1 MKLSLSGRIA
11 EAEDVKDHA
20 SLDFS
25 GLAQLAARVGF
36 QAVCVRP
43 THLSSA
49 TPLERVHEMRAILDR
64 HGLTASM
71 VTADSRVPREG
82 SVLDAG
88 AFLRNLGPILE
99 RASALGADLIRVGVK
114 TEANIEEAQQA
125 ADEAREYGIR
135 LAQQTHTRTPFETAA
150 GCREMIDRIDRPNF
164 GLIVEPA
171 NFALCGEDYGPAA
184 LAALGPSVFNVYVQN
199 LRVTETGD
207 SSVATNHGTIH
218 YERLVI
224 GDPAGIDMPR
234 FFAGLSAIDYQ
245 GFVTS
250 HQPAIAGMS
259 EHALCAQVHTE
270 LARFI
275 RSS

>member
-43 THLSSA
+43 THLAST
-49 TPLERVHEMRAILDR
+49 TPLERVHEMRAILDG
-64 HGLTASM
+64 HGLAASM
-71 VTADSRVPREG
+71 VTADARVPREG

-88 AFLRNLGPILE
+88 ALLRSLGPILE
-99 RASALGADLIRVGVK
+99 RAHVLGADLIRVGVK
-114 TEANIEEAQQA
+114 TEADIAGAQRA

-150 GCREMIDRIDRPNF
+150 GCREMIDRIDRANF

-171 NFALCGEDYGPAA
+171 NFALCGEDYGPAT
-184 LAALGPSVFNVYVQN
+184 LARLGPSVFNVYVQN
-199 LRVTETGD
+199 LRVTASGD
-207 SSVATNHGTIH
+207 SAVETNHGTIR

-224 GDPAGIDMPR
+224 GDSAGIDMPR
-234 FFAGLSAIDYQ
+234 FFEGLSAIDYQ
-245 GFVTS
+245 GYVTS

-259 EHALCAQVHTE
+259 EHALCEQVYSA

-275 RSS
+275 TSA